1 MAVGSSFTIVDNSN
15 EQYNQIPTFSPVG
28 DLLQSKYNFDYLVFP
43 SDLGMNDNG
52 HYMVININ
60 APTKFLSREYAGQ
73 FTNNKDFFTPLD
85 PDERSTVDR
94 LRGLT
99 GVAPVSSPATDLG
112 GKLIDGAK
120 ELLGV
125 QQSSGTG
132 GYGDVNNKPANNP
145 VVSLPRSTRRV
156 SEAIALHMP
165 TPLIFNHQNVFEE
178 ISLTAVA
185 GRIGTG
191 VVATLASLA
200 AAFKSVAAGAAASQK
215 SRGLIDGLGNGVG
228 VLSTIA
234 QNPINPAVEVLFST
248 SLTRS
253 FTFEFLMAPRN
264 EEESIAMKKIIRT
277 LRFHSAP
284 EINAGTYGL
293 TWIPPA
299 EFDIMFFN
307 KGAEQQHLIRINT
320 CVMERIEVDYAPASG
335 TYATFRNG
343 HPVAARLSL
352 GFREVV
358 PPHKDFIARGF

>member
-1 MAVGSSFTIVDNSN
+1 MSGSSFRIVDNHN
-15 EQYNQIPTFSPVG
+15 EEYNQINVQAPVG
-28 DLLQSKYNFDYLVFP
+28 DLLQSKYNFNYLVFP

-60 APTKFLSREYAGQ
+60 APTKFLSREYAGDL
-73 FTNNKDFFTPLD
+73 KDQFTPLD

-99 GVAPVSSPATDLG
+99 GTTPFEERILEA
-112 GKLIDGAK
+112 GKAGFNGITNFL
-120 ELLGV
+120 
-125 QQSSGTG
+125 SGPTNNKG
-132 GYGDVNNKPANNP
+132 GYGPNTATKNNP
-145 VVSLPRSTRRV
+145 IVSLPRSTRRIAD
-156 SEAIALHMP
+156 SIALHMP
-165 TPLIFNHQNVFEE
+165 TPLIFNHQNVYEE

-185 GRIGTG
+185 GKIGVG
-191 VVATLASLA
+191 AVSSSLA
-200 AAFKSVAAGAAASQK
+200 FLAALRSVSAGVAASGKA
-215 SRGLIDGLGNGVG
+215 RGIFDGLGQGAGVA
-228 VLSTIA
+228 STLA
-234 QNPINPAVEVLFST
+234 QSPINPAVEVLFST

-264 EEESIAMKKIIRT
+264 ETESLTMQRIIRT

-284 EINAGTYGL
+284 EINSSTFGL
-293 TWIPPA
+293 MWIPPA

-307 KGAEQQHLIRINT
+307 KGVENTTLIRINT

-335 TYATFRNG
+335 TFATFRNG

-358 PPHKDFIARGF
+358 PPNKEFITKRF